1 MTDWSSQAELMQD
14 TQVFIKLQHALLGL
28 YAWEFIISLDF
39 DWAVLTGKKKFRW
52 PLCFY
57 FAGRYLLLFAL
68 IGIAI
73 ALDTT
78 KPINCQALYAFL
90 QFAGDAAVG
99 MASINLS
106 LRTIAIWSR
115 NKYIIGLLLVIIL
128 GHWSLIL
135 QGVLLKAA
143 YYPGEGCAITDSN
156 TTVLSATFIYSMCF
170 DLIVLCLS
178 TYKLAWEPRRK
189 QMGAQSQLVKM
200 IFADGLVYFFIAFVA
215 NAIATVF
222 MIMNWNA
229 IMSVIFN
236 VPAAIASTIVASRV
250 VRRLTNF
257 RLTGPE
263 IYSNSQQPPTSNLAY
278 TGTNGVSR
286 TVVRTA
292 STKVGP
298 RITGPTSVHVE
309 METFTRAENMDIE
322 AYPHHMAAMEQQ
334 HGVPMGVIAGGHD
347 FREKEGSETSYEDD
361 IKAGHGL

>member
-143 YYPGEGCAITDSN
+143 YFPGEGCAITDSN

-263 IYSNSQQPPTSNLAY
+263 I
-278 TGTNGVSR
+278 
-286 TVVRTA
+286 
-292 STKVGP
+292 
-298 RITGPTSVHVE
+298 
-309 METFTRAENMDIE
+309 
-322 AYPHHMAAMEQQ
+322 
-334 HGVPMGVIAGGHD
+334 
-347 FREKEGSETSYEDD
+347 
-361 IKAGHGL
+361 